1 MDEGAAPQAAVAGG
15 HTGAEVFSRELG
27 LLRFHW
33 DSAYEIEP
41 GDGPGM
47 ARARR
52 RDGEGGWL
60 EGTPDEL
67 TVMLAADYLARPVSR
82 EVAP

>member
-1 MDEGAAPQAAVAGG
+1 M
-15 HTGAEVFSRELG
+15 GAEVFSRELG

-33 DSAYEIEP
+33 DTAYEIEP
-41 GDGPGM
+41 ADAPGL

-60 EGTPDEL
+60 EGTPDEVAAL
-67 TVMLAADYLARPVSR
+67 IAADYRARPVSR